1 MYARESWFVLS
12 STFTLSSASPRNKAL
27 WNRDMAS
34 PLSRGDREKGREG
47 SESGEVWRR
56 RRREGVRVDRRENR
70 REEKRI
76 QLT

>member
-34 PLSRGDREKGREG
+34 PLSRGDGENGREG
-47 SESGEVWRR
+47 SESGGGWRR
-56 RRREGVRVDRRENR
+56 GRREGMG
-70 REEKRI
+70 
-76 QLT
+76 